1 MSAASSPA
9 VARRVRAAVEVAAA
23 AGVRCED
30 PLVLHDRSNVLV
42 HLRPAPVVARVA
54 GSTAAVREGDGWLAR
69 EVAVATHLARAGA
82 PVVAPSALV
91 DPGPHR
97 HDGLALSFW
106 ELAPAVPRAPDA
118 HAAGAGLRAC
128 HEALRSFEG
137 DLPAMGAL
145 VEARAL
151 AARLAAEGAVGAQ
164 DGEALER
171 AGAEAE
177 ERIAGLGL
185 PLQPVHGDAHLG
197 NVVATARGPLW
208 NDWEDTF
215 LGPVGWDLGCLRA
228 SAVAFGND
236 PSPVA
241 EAEDGYGPALD
252 DDALAAFVAARR
264 FQGTVWIAA
273 VARERPDVR
282 GRAAALLA
290 AIRGSLG

>member
-1 MSAASSPA
+1 M
-9 VARRVRAAVEVAAA
+9 RAAVEVAAA

-106 ELAPAVPRAPDA
+106 ELAPAVPGAPDA
-118 HAAGAGLRAC
+118 RAAGAGLRGC

-137 DLPAMGAL
+137 DLPAHGRPRRG
-145 VEARAL
+145 ARARR
-151 AARLAAEGAVGAQ
+151 ASGRRGRRRRAGDA
-164 DGEALER
+164 GEALER

-177 ERIAGLGL
+177 ERIARLGL
-185 PLQPVHGDAHLG
+185 PRQPVHGDAHLG
-197 NVVATARGPLW
+197 NVIATARGPLW

-282 GRAAALLA
+282 GRAVALLA